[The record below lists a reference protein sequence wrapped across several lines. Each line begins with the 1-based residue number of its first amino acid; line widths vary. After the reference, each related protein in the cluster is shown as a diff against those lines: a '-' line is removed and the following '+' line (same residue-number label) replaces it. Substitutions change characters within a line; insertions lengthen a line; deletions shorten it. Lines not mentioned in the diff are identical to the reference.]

1 MVSKEIYSLENRFK
15 TAKRNIEM
23 NFKFLDI
30 RLGKIEYTNNDI
42 DELIKHYIQEEQY
55 RLCDKL
61 IKLKQI

>member
-1 MVSKEIYSLENRFK
+1 MSKNSLENRFK

-42 DELIKHYIQEEQY
+42 DELIKHYIEEEQY

-61 IKLKQI
+61 IKLKQK

>member
-1 MVSKEIYSLENRFK
+1 MSELSNRFK